1 MQLILDQVVTR
12 RGDFSVV
19 ASGTFVPGLHL
30 LTGRVGSGKSTLA
43 ELISGVRTP
52 ESGRVSRDS
61 IRSVLLS
68 MQFPEYHLTTASV
81 GSEIASWGHDPKVIL
96 GQTGLCGREPDD
108 ILTLSRGELKK
119 LHLSCILARTYDLI
133 ILDEPFAGLDQ
144 KARRWA
150 RDLISRYTDR
160 IVIIISHDIT
170 CLPRIDQIWE
180 MNHGNLSH
188 RGMLPEAL
196 IGWDEAPPLIRYLAA
211 QGVVPDGISQEDIER
226 AVCRIHE

>member
-1 MQLILDQVVTR
+1 MRLTLDQVVAR
-12 RGDFSVV
+12 RGDFSVR
-19 ASGTFVPGLHL
+19 ASGSFSPGLHL

-43 ELISGVRTP
+43 EVLSGVRVP
-52 ESGRVSRDS
+52 QSGQVIRDG

-81 GSEIASWGHDPKVIL
+81 GSEVVSWGHDPAVIL
-96 GQTGLCGREPDD
+96 EQAGLCGRDKDD

-119 LHLSCILARTYDLI
+119 LHLSCILTRTYDLM

-144 KARRWA
+144 KARSWA
-150 RDLISRYTDR
+150 RDLINRCSDR
-160 IVIIISHDIT
+160 LVIIISHDIT

-180 MNHGNLSH
+180 MECGTLHR

-196 IGWDEAPPLIRYLAA
+196 AGWKEAPPLIRFLADH
-211 QGVVPDGISQEDIER
+211 GVLPDGISQEDIER